1 METKKLNIVYMVELA
16 VLIAVV
22 LLMAFTPIGYIKT
35 FGLEITL
42 IVVPVAVGAVTLGPV
57 AGLILGAVFGLTS
70 FFQCFGM
77 SPFGAMLL
85 SINPVSTFIL
95 CVPTRMAMGWLTGMI
110 FKGLKK
116 TSLNRKASISIA
128 CLLGPF
134 LNTFF
139 FMTALCICFYH
150 TDYIQ
155 SMVTSVG
162 ATNVFAFI
170 VAFVGLN
177 GLVEAISSFV
187 VGTAISVAL
196 LAVQRNTYQSR

>member
-1 METKKLNIVYMVELA
+1 MKTKKLNTVTMVELA

-35 FGLEITL
+35 FVLEITL

-57 AGLILGAVFGLTS
+57 AGLILGTIFGITS
-70 FFQCFGM
+70 FIQCFGM

-85 SINPVSTFIL
+85 SINPVSTFIV

-110 FKGLKK
+110 FRGLKM
-116 TSLNRKASISIA
+116 TDLDRKVSTSIA

-139 FMTALCICFYH
+139 FMSALCVCFYH

-177 GLVEAISSFV
+177 GIVEALSCFV
-187 VGTAISVAL
+187 IGTAIAIAL
-196 LAVQRNTYQSR
+196 MSVQRNTYQSK

>member
-1 METKKLNIVYMVELA
+1 MKTKKLNTVYMVELA

-22 LLMAFTPIGYIKT
+22 LLMAFTPIGYVKT
-35 FGLEITL
+35 LGLEITL

-57 AGLILGAVFGLTS
+57 AGLILGTVFGITS
-70 FFQCFGM
+70 FIQCFGM

-85 SINPVSTFIL
+85 SINPVATFIV

-110 FKGLKK
+110 FRGLKLTK
-116 TSLNRKASISIA
+116 ISHKVSTSIA
-128 CLLGPF
+128 CLSGPF

-155 SMVTSVG
+155 SFVTSVG

-170 VAFVGLN
+170 VAFVGIN
-177 GLVEAISSFV
+177 GIVEALASFV
-187 VGTAISVAL
+187 IGTAISIAL
-196 LAVQRNTYQSR
+196 ITVQKNTYQSR

>member
-1 METKKLNIVYMVELA
+1 MKTKKLNTVTMVELA

-57 AGLILGAVFGLTS
+57 AGLILGTIFGITS
-70 FFQCFGM
+70 FIQCFGM

-85 SINPVSTFIL
+85 SINPVSTFIV

-110 FKGLKK
+110 FRGLKMAD
-116 TSLNRKASISIA
+116 LDRKVSTSIA

-139 FMTALCICFYH
+139 FMSALCVCFYH

-177 GLVEAISSFV
+177 GIVEALSCFV
-187 VGTAISVAL
+187 IGTAIAIAL
-196 LAVQRNTYQSR
+196 MSVQRNTYQSK